1 MSEHHDTASF
11 PEDDPGT
18 LDGDGRVALVTGGSR
33 GIGRAVVEALLRRYW
48 TVAFCSRSQQSVD
61 KTVRALEGVHERR
74 IEGRGVDVGD
84 QQQVDAW
91 VTDVA
96 ERHGRIDLVVNN
108 AGLGRF
114 APVDEMDGDDWRDQL
129 RTNLDGPFYMTHA
142 ASRFMK
148 ERGEGWVFNIAS
160 LAARHSFAGGG
171 AYNASKFGLLGFSDA
186 AMLDLRSHGIKVVA
200 ILPGS
205 VDTSFHQDAHP
216 DRDGSAE
223 NEWMLRP
230 EDVAR
235 AVIDVLSYPER
246 ALPSRIELRPTR
258 TKAG

>member
-1 MSEHHDTASF
+1 MTVFENLGREELTSLNGS
-11 PEDDPGT
+11 
-18 LDGDGRVALVTGGSR
+18 GRVALVTGGSR
-33 GIGRAVVEALLRRYW
+33 GIGRAVLEALLRRHW
-48 TVAFCSRSQQSVD
+48 TVAFCSRSQQNVD
-61 KTVRALEGVHERR
+61 KAVRALKGVHDDR
-74 IEGRGVDVGD
+74 IEGRRVDVGD

-91 VTDVA
+91 VADVA

-114 APVDEMDGDDWRDQL
+114 APVDEMEGDDWRDQL
-129 RTNLDGPFYMTHA
+129 RTNLDGPFYMTRA

-148 ERGEGWVFNIAS
+148 ERGEGWILNVAS
-160 LAARHSFAGGG
+160 LAARSSFAGGA
-171 AYNASKFGLLGFSDA
+171 AYNASKFGLLGLSDA

-205 VDTSFHQDAHP
+205 VDTEFHAAAHP
-216 DRDGSAE
+216 DRDEE
-223 NEWMLRP
+223 NKNAWMLRP

-235 AVIDVLSYPER
+235 AVLDVLSYPDR

-258 TKAG
+258 PKGS